1 MSIQPKHSAPVSAV
15 LGPTNTGK
23 THDAIEAMLAHNSG
37 VIGFPLRLLARE
49 NYDKLVARL
58 GATRVAL
65 VTGEEKIIP
74 DRAQYYMCTVESMPV
89 AAKFD
94 FAAMDEIQLCGDPER
109 GHIFTDRMLRARG
122 ARETMFLGSD
132 TMRFVLK
139 HFVPGIEITDK
150 QRLSTLSYTGFCKL
164 TRLPRRSAIVAFSM
178 EEIYRLAEF
187 VRRHR
192 GGAAIVLGALSPR
205 TRNAQVEMYQEG
217 EVDYLI
223 ATDAIGMGLN
233 MDIRHIALAGTR
245 KFDGAR
251 MRDLQ
256 TTEIAQIA
264 GRAGRYTRDGTF
276 GVTGNMGDI
285 APLVADAIQAH
296 RFTPL
301 ESIYWRNSELNF
313 SSPRQLL
320 NTLNATPQDE
330 RLMKGREA
338 HDVATLRR
346 LIGDDAVMARIST
359 PDTVRLL
366 WETCQIPDFRKTL
379 SDTHQALV
387 ADIFCQLM
395 DNDGLLPEAQI
406 HKHIAR
412 LDDTGGDVDT
422 LMSRLAHIR
431 TWTYITHKSEW
442 LANPAYWQ
450 DYARTIEDRL
460 SDALHEGLSQRFVD
474 KRSAALMRSM
484 NQGGEL
490 LAGIRD
496 NGEVI
501 VEGHYVGRLEGF
513 RFAPDPR
520 IKDDDNKYVISAAR
534 AALGRTIRERCAMLE
549 NAHDTQFGLDES
561 GVITWQQKL
570 NNPAPGVPV
579 ARLCATEAPLSPA
592 IEVIADDDVLG
603 TDDKDRV
610 HDRLRIWLDRYIA
623 DRLAPLK
630 SLETTDE
637 MPAEARGIAYQL
649 HENLGVMRRADLA
662 DMIGQLNET
671 ARAALRPKRIR
682 FGPLH
687 VYQPA
692 LIKPAALRLRALL
705 WALYHGHDLPVTVP
719 HDGAASAAFDH
730 AGVDHAFYLII
741 GYPVYGGRAVR
752 VDMLDRL
759 VGAIY
764 DCAEQGQFTAR
775 HEWAEWLGC
784 SIPELY
790 AVITDLG
797 HQKSHDPAEAQYTA
811 DDNTAQTEQAAAQ
824 DTQQQSE
831 AAGQAGTSQSAA
843 SAGGGAQ
850 SGSNY
855 AGRPEL
861 ATFRLNRGKAHEKA
875 GGGKKPGKGQSQK
888 GKRQKGKGGKGKSQ
902 PQKDKSRQQQ
912 SEAPPTQSPFAVLE
926 QLKDKQ

>member
-1 MSIQPKHSAPVSAV
+1 MNPDKKQYYAPVTAV

-23 THDAIEAMLAHNSG
+23 THDAIEAMLTHQSG

-58 GATRVAL
+58 GRTRVAL

-74 DRAQYYMCTVESMPV
+74 NRAQYYMCTVEAMPV
-89 AAKFD
+89 AARFD
-94 FAAMDEIQLCGDPER
+94 FAAVDEIQLCGDPER
-109 GHIFTDRMLRARG
+109 GHIFTDRLLRARG
-122 ARETMFLGSD
+122 VQQTMFLGSD

-139 HFVPGIEITDK
+139 YFVPNIEIMDK
-150 QRLSTLSYTGFCKL
+150 QRLSELNYTGFCKL

-205 TRNAQVEMYQEG
+205 TRNAQVEMYQNG

-245 KFDGAR
+245 KYDGIR
-251 MRDLQ
+251 MRELQ

-276 GVTGNMGDI
+276 GVTGNIGDI
-285 APLVADAIQAH
+285 DPLVADAIQAH
-296 RFTPL
+296 RFPQL
-301 ESIYWRNSELNF
+301 EGIYWRNAELNF
-313 SSPRQLL
+313 NSPKALL
-320 NTLNATPQDE
+320 NSLDSPPQDE
-330 RLMKGREA
+330 RLIKGREA

-346 LIGDDAVMARIST
+346 LIYADAVMARVDT
-359 PDTVRLL
+359 PDMVRLL
-366 WETCQIPDFRKTL
+366 WEVCQIPDFRKTM

-387 ADIFCQLM
+387 ADIFCQLL

-406 HKHIAR
+406 HKRIAR
-412 LDDTGGDVDT
+412 LDDTSGDVDT

-450 DYARTIEDRL
+450 DYARAIEDRL
-460 SDALHEGLSQRFVD
+460 SDALHEGLSLRFVD

-484 NQGGEL
+484 HQGGEL
-490 LAGIRD
+490 LAGIRG

-513 RFAPDPR
+513 RFAPDPG
-520 IKDDDNKYVISAAR
+520 IKDKDNKQVMGAAR
-534 AALGRTIRERCAMLE
+534 AALGRTIRERRTMLE

-561 GVITWQQKL
+561 GTITWQRQL
-570 NNPAPGVPV
+570 NNPLPGEAV
-579 ARLCATEAPLSPA
+579 ARLRAGDAPLNPA
-592 IEVIADDDVLG
+592 IEVLADDDMLDI
-603 TDDKDRV
+603 TDRNSV
-610 HDRLRIWLDRYIA
+610 HDRLRIWLERYIA

-630 SLETTDE
+630 ALEQFDE
-637 MPAEARGIAYQL
+637 LPAEARGIAYQL
-649 HENLGVMRRADLA
+649 HENLGVMRRADLE
-662 DMIGQLNET
+662 DMIAQLDET

-682 FGPLH
+682 FGPVH

-692 LIKPAALRLRALL
+692 LIKPAPARLRAML
-705 WALYHGHDLPVTVP
+705 WALYHGYGLPVTLP
-719 HDGAASAAFDH
+719 HDGAASTALDQS
-730 AGVDHAFYLII
+730 GVDHAFYLMI

-764 DCAEQGQFTAR
+764 DVAEKGQFTAR

-790 AVITDLG
+790 AVIADLG
-797 HQKSHDPAEAQYTA
+797 HQKSHDPAEQQGES
-811 DDNTAQTEQAAAQ
+811 DDKSDQGGQAEAR
-824 DTQQQSE
+824 DTQQPAE
-831 AAGQAGTSQSAA
+831 EGDQAGTEQSAA
-843 SAGGGAQ
+843 PGGKALQ

-855 AGRPEL
+855 AERPEL
-861 ATFRLNRGKAHEKA
+861 ATFRLNPGKAHKTAHKKA
-875 GGGKKPGKGQSQK
+875 GADKKPGKGKSQK
-888 GKRQKGKGGKGKSQ
+888 GAPQKGKGKAQNDKGK
-902 PQKDKSRQQQ
+902 QQ
-912 SEAPPTQSPFAVLE
+912 SEAPATQSPFAVLE